1 MVVTLNLLKIEKKD
15 GIQDGA
21 QMKITKND
29 IKKAI
34 LESLEEQS
42 PLDVKKDRTSAGVGK
57 ATKQT
62 RDATKATAGE
72 ISPQERKVWI

>member
-1 MVVTLNLLKIEKKD
+1 MVATLNLLKGVRKG
-15 GIQDGA
+15 GIKDGA

-42 PLDVKKDRTSAGVGK
+42 PLDVKKIVLAQVLVKLLNKRVMLPR
-57 ATKQT
+57 QQ
-62 RDATKATAGE
+62 R
-72 ISPQERKVWI
+72 RN